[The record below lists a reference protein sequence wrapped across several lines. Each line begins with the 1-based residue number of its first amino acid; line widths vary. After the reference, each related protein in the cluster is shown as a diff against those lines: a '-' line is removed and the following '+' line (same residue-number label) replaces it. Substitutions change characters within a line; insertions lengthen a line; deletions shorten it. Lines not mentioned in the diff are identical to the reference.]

1 MTGLLRP
8 TSLLVIALLAGCSSS
23 PEKAP
28 AADPD
33 SALVPVVSA
42 PTADLDS
49 RCDADSVQGL
59 IGKTISDELAVEAR
73 DDAEARYLR
82 ITKPNQPVSMDY
94 NSQRLNIDTDDNGV
108 IKQLSCG

>member
-1 MTGLLRP
+1 MTGPLRLA
-8 TSLLVIALLAGCSSS
+8 SLFTIALLAGCSTST
-23 PEKAP
+23 EKVP
-28 AADPD
+28 ASEPD

-42 PTADLDS
+42 PKADLDS
-49 RCDADSVQGL
+49 RCDADSVQNL

-82 ITKPNQPVSMDY
+82 ITRPNQPVSMDY

>member
-1 MTGLLRP
+1 MTGLLRLA
-8 TSLLVIALLAGCSSS
+8 SLFTIALLAGCGTSA
-23 PEKAP
+23 EKAP
-28 AADPD
+28 VSDPD

-49 RCDADSVQGL
+49 RCNADSVQDL
-59 IGKTISDELAVEAR
+59 IGKPISDELAVEAR

-82 ITKPNQPVSMDY
+82 ITRPNQPVSMDY
-94 NSQRLNIDTDDNGV
+94 NAQRLNIDTDDNGV